1 MVKAPQL
8 LVMGGGAAQIIGCDI
23 PGIFSFAPLAD
34 ETPAVVA
41 GQAADPNRQSN
52 S

>member
-8 LVMGGGAAQIIGCDI
+8 LVMGGGAAQIIRGDI
-23 PGIFSFAPLAD
+23 PGIFSFTPLAY
-34 ETPAVVA
+34 ETPTVVA
-41 GQAADPNRQSN
+41 GQAADPNRQAN